1 MCPPVWQGSAWSQR
15 WSRQR
20 GLRLAKLYC
29 SRSFPL
35 LGLKVKESDRYI
47 ERMMMDDAGL
57 VGWALNIAGLP
68 WCLTVTKSNVD
79 VDMHVVY

>member
-1 MCPPVWQGSAWSQR
+1 MELLCAHPFILEPC
-15 WSRQR
+15 QR
-20 GLRLAKLYC
+20 GLRLARLYC